1 MLTGKPRIAST
12 ARAALNLMPLTNA
25 IMLMLAM
32 TKRWQILRQSTA
44 QELNPILPTRS
55 PRPAQ
60 YLSTKLSWHWRTPMN
75 AKLAP
80 IDQRLTQPAAH
91 TSHKNA
97 CSETSSA
104 PTVLLTEQR
113 LMLLVKPRQFNHCA
127 LKHSALLTM
136 LSVLTATAAPSRVS
150 NATRDTLA
158 NTALSPS
165 LTLAKSPMAAL
176 PRTK

>member
-1 MLTGKPRIAST
+1 
-12 ARAALNLMPLTNA
+12 
-25 IMLMLAM
+25 M
-32 TKRWQILRQSTA
+32 T
-44 QELNPILPTRS
+44 
-55 PRPAQ
+55 
-60 YLSTKLSWHWRTPMN
+60 
-75 AKLAP
+75 AKLAL
-80 IDQRLTQPAAH
+80 IDQRLAVHAAH

-127 LKHSALLTM
+127 LKLSALLTM
-136 LSVLTATAAPSRVS
+136 SVLTATAAPSRVS

-158 NTALSPS
+158 NTALDLRPS

>member
-1 MLTGKPRIAST
+1 
-12 ARAALNLMPLTNA
+12 
-25 IMLMLAM
+25 
-32 TKRWQILRQSTA
+32 
-44 QELNPILPTRS
+44 
-55 PRPAQ
+55 
-60 YLSTKLSWHWRTPMN
+60 MN
-75 AKLAP
+75 AKLTP
-80 IDQRLTQPAAH
+80 IDQRLPQPAAH

-158 NTALSPS
+158 NTALLRTP

-176 PRTK
+176 PRMKL

>member
-1 MLTGKPRIAST
+1 
-12 ARAALNLMPLTNA
+12 
-25 IMLMLAM
+25 M
-32 TKRWQILRQSTA
+32 T
-44 QELNPILPTRS
+44 
-55 PRPAQ
+55 
-60 YLSTKLSWHWRTPMN
+60 
-75 AKLAP
+75 AKLAL
-80 IDQRLTQPAAH
+80 IDQRLAVHAAH
-91 TSHKNA
+91 TSHRNA

-104 PTVLLTEQR
+104 PPTVLLTEQR

-127 LKHSALLTM
+127 LKLSALLTM

-158 NTALSPS
+158 NTALDLRPS

>member
-1 MLTGKPRIAST
+1 MS
-12 ARAALNLMPLTNA
+12 
-25 IMLMLAM
+25 
-32 TKRWQILRQSTA
+32 
-44 QELNPILPTRS
+44 
-55 PRPAQ
+55 
-60 YLSTKLSWHWRTPMN
+60 
-75 AKLAP
+75 AKLAL
-80 IDQRLTQPAAH
+80 IDQRLAVHAAH

-127 LKHSALLTM
+127 LKLSALLTM

-158 NTALSPS
+158 NTALDLRPS